1 MIAIGVPMVT
11 YATTIAK
18 DASGL
23 ERLDETM
30 MKKYE
35 NMVVTPKNIDE
46 IVEKSAETLAMAID
60 RAINPGIARDFIELI
75 RR

>member
-1 MIAIGVPMVT
+1 MVT

-46 IVEKSAETLAMAID
+46 IVEKSGGDTGNGY
-60 RAINPGIARDFIELI
+60 RQSHKPGIARDFIELI